1 VTELPQTAGD
11 VAAHRFPQH
20 SRYAA
25 TEVVTTEGP
34 QGGEVRALRRRFIA
48 QTDTQPPL
56 ARHLVKAGDRLD
68 LLAELYYGDPLLAW
82 RIADANRA
90 FDPAQL
96 TAVPGRV
103 LAIPAPDATTAF
115 TSGADA

>member
-25 TEVVTTEGP
+25 SEVVSTEGP
-34 QGGEVRALRRRFIA
+34 RGGEVRVLRRRFIA
-48 QTDTQPPL
+48 HTDTQPPH

-68 LLAELYYGDPLLAW
+68 LLAQHYYGDPLLAW

-90 FDPAQL
+90 LDPAQL

-103 LAIPAPDATTAF
+103 LTIPAPDATTAF
-115 TSGADA
+115 TAGGDL